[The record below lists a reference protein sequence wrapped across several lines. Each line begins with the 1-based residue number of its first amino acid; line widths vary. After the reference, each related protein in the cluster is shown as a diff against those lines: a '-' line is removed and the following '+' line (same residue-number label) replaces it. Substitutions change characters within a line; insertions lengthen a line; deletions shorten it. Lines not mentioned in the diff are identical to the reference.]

1 MIVKNHESESG
12 HWYTKLGEPAYRIIG
27 TNGVERNTTIKDAR
41 KHQLVPS
48 VTTITNQ
55 LKSIGLERWQQGN
68 LLLAALTLPKQ
79 ENESEDS
86 WIDRVVQDGK
96 SIGKEAA
103 ERGTRMHGVLESFYR
118 RQEVAIYPLYVIEVD
133 RVITEHFGAQQWAAE
148 ASFASPLGYG
158 GKIDLNGSEVVID
171 FKSKTGS
178 LDKVTVY
185 HEQVMQLAAYRYGL
199 NMPNARCANVFFTE
213 AGEVKLVEHSEDALA
228 SAWDCFK
235 CRCSFTKLRI
245 ICKRS

>member
-1 MIVKNHESESG
+1 MIIKSHESESG
-12 HWYTKLGEPAYRIIG
+12 HFYTKLGEPAYRIIG
-27 TNGVERNTTIKDAR
+27 TNGVQRNTTVKDAR

-48 VTTITNQ
+48 VTTITSQ

-79 ENESEDS
+79 ENESEES

-171 FKSKTGS
+171 FKSKEGS
-178 LDKVTVY
+178 LDKIKPY
-185 HEQVMQLAAYRYGL
+185 HEQLMQLSAYRMGL
-199 NMPNARCANVFFTE
+199 GMREARCANVFFNE
-213 AGEVKLVEHSEDALA
+213 QGDVKLIEHKPDELTDA
-228 SAWDCFK
+228 WGCFLHLL
-235 CRCSFTKLRI
+235 SFYKIKNNL
-245 ICKRS
+245 